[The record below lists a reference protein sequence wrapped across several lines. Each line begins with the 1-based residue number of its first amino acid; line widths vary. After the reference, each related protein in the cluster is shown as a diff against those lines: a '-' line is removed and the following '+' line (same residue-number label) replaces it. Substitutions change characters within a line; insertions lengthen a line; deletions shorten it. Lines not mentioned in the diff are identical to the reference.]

1 MQKPIK
7 ASTIKGC
14 EVEVFKMG
22 DKTPVTAAGI
32 LSLSIDLDDPSII
45 SVGIHIE
52 KVKQSIF
59 VPLPTEI
66 FRSAFEELMKEDNV

>member
-1 MQKPIK
+1 MHKPIK

-14 EVEVFKMG
+14 EVQVFKMG
-22 DKTPVTAAGI
+22 DKEPVTADGI
-32 LSLSIDLDDPSII
+32 LSLSMDLDDPTII

-59 VPLPTEI
+59 VPLPTEM
-66 FRSAFEELMKEDNV
+66 FKSAFEELLKEDNV

>member
-22 DKTPVTAAGI
+22 DRKPVTADGI
-32 LSLSIDLDDPSII
+32 LTLSMDMDDPEII
-45 SVGIHIE
+45 SVGIHIV

-59 VPLPTEI
+59 VPLPLEI
-66 FRSAFEELMKEDNV
+66 FKSAFEQLLKEDNI